1 MAQFE
6 KGNTMSKG
14 RPKGSENRIS
24 KEIRKVLK
32 AHFDNEI
39 DYIFSNLDKLDFQ
52 QRVNFF
58 IKIAPFV
65 LPKINTIYMQDG
77 EKGFL

>member
-14 RPKGSENRIS
+14 RPKGSQNRIS
-24 KEIRKVLK
+24 KEIRNVLK

-39 DYIFSNLDKLDFQ
+39 DYIFSNLDKLDFH

-77 EKGFL
+77 ETGYL